1 VNQKNPEPFQMVF
14 NCMKELVMKYLMCGI
29 ALLCSILAP
38 ISVYAGTAVPAGQCV
53 AWFNKIDRNGD
64 GAIGH
69 SENAAYYMHK
79 ITLAGPESS
88 AEDNMIMSRTF
99 FLAECRIGS
108 LGKPKL

>member
-1 VNQKNPEPFQMVF
+1 
-14 NCMKELVMKYLMCGI
+14 MKVWIFGLSFI
-29 ALLCSILAP
+29 CSITMPLAA
-38 ISVYAGTAVPAGQCV
+38 SAGIPVSNPQCV

-69 SENAAYYMHK
+69 NENAAYYMHK

-88 AEDNMIMSRTF
+88 AEDNAIMSRVF